1 MDNIAKDNSM
11 PLISVIIAVYNNEKY
26 ISNAIRSVQ
35 EQDFNDYEIVIVDDG
50 STDGTYQFVDEVAR
64 KDSRIHVVHQK
75 NQWIYASFNNGI
87 KIAKGKYIYI
97 LNSDD
102 ILLPDSLNSI
112 SRLIDKY
119 NHPDVVWTGISDYY
133 CDNELN
139 VHDIVSVREW
149 NVNDSFYD
157 INKNPEVI
165 IQLFRNNYFRDQANV
180 YKRDIMLKVP
190 FRNDFY
196 AADSYFNYEI
206 ACVINT
212 CVVQRQST
220 YAHFRF
226 DDKNKN
232 VANKKYY
239 GYEHYMY
246 NELFLKAIEM
256 LEARN
261 ICTEENK
268 KLFVS
273 RRKGQIASEIK
284 MLLEDESYKS
294 VVERLD
300 EVFMIPYDST
310 MEECFGGLQGKE
322 EFEAR
327 ILSQL
332 EKYLLE
338 MEIVSPEIENHFA
351 YRLLNNLLRY
361 EKTEEEYEVIKASIF
376 QKKNPY
382 HIGETFYNRLISHQ
396 NN

>member
-1 MDNIAKDNSM
+1 M
-11 PLISVIIAVYNNEKY
+11 PLLSIIIAVYNNEKY
-26 ISNAIRSVQ
+26 INNAIESVQ
-35 EQDFNDYEIVIVDDG
+35 NQKFDDYEIIIIDDG
-50 STDGTYQFVDEVAR
+50 STDSTPQIVDEAKK
-64 KDSRIHVVHQK
+64 KDKRIHVVHQN

-87 KIAKGKYIYI
+87 KHASGEYIYI

-102 ILLPDSLNSI
+102 ILLPDALNSI

-119 NHPDVVWTGISDYY
+119 NHPDVIWTGISDYY

-139 VHDIVSVREW
+139 IHNIVRVRDWSME
-149 NVNDSFYD
+149 DAFYD
-157 INKNPEVI
+157 ITNQPDVI
-165 IQLFRNNYFRDQANV
+165 IDLYSNNYFRDQANV

-196 AADSYFNYEI
+196 AADSYFNYEVVSI
-206 ACVINT
+206 INT
-212 CVVQRQST
+212 CAVQRQST

-246 NELFLKAIEM
+246 NELFIKAMEM
-256 LEARN
+256 LKLRN
-261 ICTEENK
+261 IYTEENRK
-268 KLFVS
+268 IFVS

-300 EVFMIPYDST
+300 EVFMVPYDST

-351 YRLLNNLLRY
+351 YRLLEALLRY
-361 EKTEEEYEVIKASIF
+361 EKTDEDYAVIKAAIY
-376 QKKNPY
+376 QEKNLY

>member
-1 MDNIAKDNSM
+1 MASN
-11 PLISVIIAVYNNEKY
+11 PLISIVIAVYNNEKY
-26 ISNAIRSVQ
+26 IKNAIKSVV
-35 EQDFNDYEIVIVDDG
+35 EQDFDNYEIVIVDDG
-50 STDGTYQFVDEVAR
+50 STDNTPLIVDDIE
-64 KDSRIHVVHQK
+64 KKNSRISVIHQE

-87 KIAKGKYIYI
+87 KKARGEYIYI

-102 ILLPDSLNSI
+102 ILLSESLISI
-112 SRLIDKY
+112 SRLIEKY
-119 NHPDVVWTGISDYY
+119 KHPDVIWTGISDYY

-139 VHDIVSVREW
+139 IHEIVNVREW
-149 NVNDSFYD
+149 DTNEAYYD
-157 INKNPEVI
+157 INNNPEI
-165 IQLFRNNYFRDQANV
+165 MIQLFRNNYFRDQANV

-196 AADSYFNYEI
+196 AADSYFNYGVASI
-206 ACVINT
+206 INT
-212 CVVQRQST
+212 CAVQRQST

-246 NELFLKAIEM
+246 NELFIKAMEM
-256 LEARN
+256 LKLRN
-261 ICTEENK
+261 IYTEENRII
-268 KLFVS
+268 FAS

-310 MEECFGGLQGKE
+310 MEECFGGLKGKE

-332 EKYLLE
+332 EKYFLK
-338 MEIVSPEIENHFA
+338 MEIISPDIENHFA
-351 YRLLNNLLRY
+351 YRLLESLLRY
-361 EKTEEEYEVIKASIF
+361 EKTDEDYAVIKAAIY
-376 QKKNPY
+376 QEKNLY
-382 HIGETFYNRLISHQ
+382 HIGETFYNKLLSRQ

>member
-1 MDNIAKDNSM
+1 M
-11 PLISVIIAVYNNEKY
+11 PLISIIIAVYNNEKY
-26 ISNAIRSVQ
+26 INNAINSVQ
-35 EQDFNDYEIVIVDDG
+35 NQDFEDYEIIIVDDG
-50 STDGTYQFVDEVAR
+50 STDGTPKLVDDAAN
-64 KDSRIHVVHQK
+64 KDTRIHVVHQK
-75 NQWIYASFNNGI
+75 NQWIYASFNNGV

-139 VHDIVSVREW
+139 IHNKVNVRDWITSEA
-149 NVNDSFYD
+149 FYV
-157 INKNPEVI
+157 INNNPEI
-165 IQLFRNNYFRDQANV
+165 IIKLYRNNYFRDQANV